1 MAGLLIFCPDRKAGF
16 KFFINIFHK
25 DVTDYFLGVIGDF
38 LYHFYSNKQ
47 DRREKILEMTYYSK
61 PIKKD

>member
-1 MAGLLIFCPDRKAGF
+1 MI
-16 KFFINIFHK
+16 
-25 DVTDYFLGVIGDF
+25 F

-61 PIKKD
+61 PIKKGVHIIWDNLAGTMPIPKTGFL